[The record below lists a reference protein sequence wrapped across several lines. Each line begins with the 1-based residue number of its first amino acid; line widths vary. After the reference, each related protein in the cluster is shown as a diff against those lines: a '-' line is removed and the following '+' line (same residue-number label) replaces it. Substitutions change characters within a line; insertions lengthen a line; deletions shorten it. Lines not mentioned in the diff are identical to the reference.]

1 MKIAR
6 TALEAVHAHAEE
18 GYPYEICGMLVGR
31 KGDMV
36 VARAVRATND
46 VTDRAR
52 DTYRIRPDEHRRIER
67 EVDEAGDEILGYYH
81 SHPDHPARASIRDT
95 EQAWPRA
102 YYLIV
107 SCMQGKVADRN
118 VFVSDDWQQPMKA
131 QPIEVV

>member
-1 MKIAR
+1 VKIAR
-6 TALEAVHAHAEE
+6 AALDAIHAHAVE

-31 KGDMV
+31 KGSPAV
-36 VARAVRATND
+36 TRSVRATNAIR
-46 VTDRAR
+46 DRAH
-52 DTYRIRPDEHRRIER
+52 DTYRINPDEHRRIER

-107 SCMQGKVADRN
+107 SCVRGEIAESN
-118 VFVSDDWQQPMKA
+118 VFVSEDWQQPMKT
-131 QPIEVV
+131 QPLEVV